1 MSWQSRRL
9 LATGW
14 GNDAAQPLVS
24 ADALRSAALAAEPQ
38 AIGRWTFGRLMAEV
52 TPMQLRYM
60 DKALET
66 QLALWTALISI
77 QGLFLAVAPI
87 LAILVPRPTLVVPG
101 IVVTCLIAGGLLV
114 WNFVAA
120 RGTFLKIGQTL
131 TEVRAPSADDRKQAA
146 DLFRE
151 VRTREK
157 VVLWLLV
164 LQVVLVVSVSMMVAY
179 R

>member
-1 MSWQSRRL
+1 MV
-9 LATGW
+9 
-14 GNDAAQPLVS
+14 D
-24 ADALRSAALAAEPQ
+24 
-38 AIGRWTFGRLMAEV
+38 V
-52 TPMQLRYM
+52 TPLQLRYM

-66 QLALWTALISI
+66 QLALWAALMSI

-87 LAILVPRPTLVVPG
+87 LAIFVPKPTLIIPAVL
-101 IVVTCLIAGGLLV
+101 VTCLVAGGLLV

-120 RGTFLKIGQTL
+120 RGTFLKIGQIL
-131 TEVRAPSADDRKQAA
+131 TEVRAPSADDKKRAD

-164 LQVVLVVSVSMMVAY
+164 LQVALLISISLMVAY